1 MKYVILSLVLIISFF
16 ASVIT
21 YSQANDP
28 FAPSDD
34 PFAAEDSEPLM
45 IRVHTEFIE
54 MPHATFTEL
63 MAAPRT
69 TANDTDLRE
78 RCAELIEKNEARIIE
93 SLTVNALP
101 GQSATTAN
109 ITEFVYP
116 TEYEWSSHPL
126 QVKAVD
132 ISSKLRIGFPSTP
145 PAFETKNV
153 GSTLEVEANFDNSKF
168 VEVRLTPTIV
178 YHTGEDVWGAWTNGD
193 VTIESSKPRFY
204 MLKTVTG
211 ATMITGQPHM
221 LSAHSPQDKTGSYD
235 PSRKIMLFVRADVIT
250 LN

>member
-1 MKYVILSLVLIISFF
+1 MKYVILSLVIIISFF

-101 GQSATTAN
+101 GQSATTEN

-116 TEYEWSSHPL
+116 TEHEYSSYPQQMEIPPKL
-126 QVKAVD
+126 QVGLPPGA
-132 ISSKLRIGFPSTP
+132 PS
-145 PAFETKNV
+145 AFDTKNV

-168 VEVRLTPTIV
+168 VEVRLAPTIV

-211 ATMITGQPHM
+211 ATVITGQPHM